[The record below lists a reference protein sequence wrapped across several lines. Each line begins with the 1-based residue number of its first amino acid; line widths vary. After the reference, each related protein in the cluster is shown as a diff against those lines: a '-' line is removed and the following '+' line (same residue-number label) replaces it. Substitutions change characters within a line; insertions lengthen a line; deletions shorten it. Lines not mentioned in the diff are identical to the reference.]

1 MRSTNDGR
9 TWQSVSL
16 LGKADF
22 HALVATDEVLLGAE
36 ATTGRLLASTDGGDT
51 WQERSPID
59 LLTLAAH
66 PEDTDLLIGTTGDGL
81 VRSDDA
87 GRTWTPTASMTGPVA
102 ANTDGFVTA
111 GPDGEVATS
120 VDGTDWEPAGQLPST
135 PQALI
140 ALDDRLYAWTAGDG
154 LQHSDDAGQTW
165 QPRPAPNAEGSAVG
179 GPPRTSRSSTSI
191 PRPRSSRKV
200 KRPVTRIR

>member
-1 MRSTNDGR
+1 M
-9 TWQSVSL
+9 
-16 LGKADF
+16 
-22 HALVATDEVLLGAE
+22 LLGAE

-102 ANTDGFVTA
+102 ANTDGSVAA

-120 VDGTDWEPAGQLPST
+120 LDGTDWGPAGQLPST
-135 PQALI
+135 PQALL

-154 LQHSDDAGQTW
+154 LQHSGDAGQTW
-165 QPRPAPNAEGSAVG
+165 QP
-179 GPPRTSRSSTSI
+179 TSGTER
-191 PRPRSSRKV
+191 
-200 KRPVTRIR
+200 